1 MRKMEGFPH
10 LLLIPSPLL
19 RAKPVTLP
27 AVRRTRYLVPCTP
40 MYVYFSASDWRFLT
54 VPRLV
59 VTFPRFL
66 CYISC
71 SGVYMCS
78 PMWRRLP
85 SETWAYC
92 CFTAAFAILR
102 PSERQREHVEHYYCT
117 TTGDSISTD
126 AHYLTFWWRSAAMTA
141 ALPWTSVGV
150 ATGKGHG
157 SWRFDGKCHSSCGHG
172 TCRGSVHG
180 KLRCTNHGNPRKSG
194 ANAMAISA
202 DVKPQQFTRPSAAI
216 VTAILRYAAIA
227 TKIRG
232 KEDTTS
238 SSIPG
243 ILYSEGDT
251 SDTRV
256 YQ

>member
-1 MRKMEGFPH
+1 MEGFPH
-10 LLLIPSPLL
+10 LLFIPSPLL

-102 PSERQREHVEHYYCT
+102 PSERQREHVGHYYCT
-117 TTGDSISTD
+117 TFCWLERIGQNFNIIRSDKMSISSYQTKCQD
-126 AHYLTFWWRSAAMTA
+126 SHTRKHFSFLENGSKHWGIAHFAA
-141 ALPWTSVGV
+141 S
-150 ATGKGHG
+150 TGHDW
-157 SWRFDGKCHSSCGHG
+157 SNCDIR
-172 TCRGSVHG
+172 TYQV
-180 KLRCTNHGNPRKSG
+180 
-194 ANAMAISA
+194 
-202 DVKPQQFTRPSAAI
+202 QQ
-216 VTAILRYAAIA
+216 
-227 TKIRG
+227 
-232 KEDTTS
+232 
-238 SSIPG
+238 
-243 ILYSEGDT
+243 
-251 SDTRV
+251 
-256 YQ
+256 